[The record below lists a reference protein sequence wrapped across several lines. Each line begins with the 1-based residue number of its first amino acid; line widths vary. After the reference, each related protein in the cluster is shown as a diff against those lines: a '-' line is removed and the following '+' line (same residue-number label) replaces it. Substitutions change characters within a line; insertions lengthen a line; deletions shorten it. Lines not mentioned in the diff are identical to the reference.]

1 MTYRYRI
8 TIIFLIGFFIDC
20 INIFMSAIALP
31 EISNSFHISQSA
43 TAWVANSYIFGLILI
58 IPLSRWFA
66 HYLGPK
72 ATLTL
77 SMLGFSLSACG
88 VGLSSNFLTLVLGR
102 FLQGIF
108 GGLLIPV
115 GQALAFNL
123 FAKNERAKVSSMIMS
138 IALIAPAL
146 SPVLGGLIIDFT
158 SWRWIFLSHI
168 PFSLLTVILVL
179 TWMKNEKTIAQP
191 PDFKGIFLIS
201 GTLINL
207 LIAISMDLSI
217 QYIGLSLML
226 SVIFMML
233 YYKHSQSTPTC
244 VIDLTLLKSSKMSL
258 SVMIYYLIPGVFNG
272 VNLISIFLLQD
283 VMHWH
288 ASTTGLLM
296 VLYGIGCACSIR
308 YCAFNYNRI
317 GYQRLFKSAIIFHV
331 IGVLCLCIAPLFN
344 IFLFT
349 AYILMGIGG
358 GLGANTAQTTAMI
371 DFTDHQLQQ
380 ASLLWNL
387 NRQISFCVM
396 PTVLLFILKLL
407 KIYFPIVP
415 SYQILF
421 FISAMIG
428 LLPLVLQ
435 KINNEPNPS

>member
-31 EISNSFHISQSA
+31 DIANSFHVSQTT

-72 ATLTL
+72 TTLIL
-77 SMLGFSLSACG
+77 SMLGFSLSAFG
-88 VGLSSNFLTLVLGR
+88 VGLSSNFLMLVLGR

-123 FAKNERAKVSSMIMS
+123 FAKTERAKVSSLIMS

-146 SPVLGGLIIDFT
+146 SPVLGGLIIDYA

-168 PFSLLTVILVL
+168 PFSLLTAILVL
-179 TWMKNEKTIAQP
+179 IWMKNEKTTAQL
-191 PDFKGIFLIS
+191 PDFKGILLIS
-201 GTLINL
+201 GALISL
-207 LIAISMDLSI
+207 LIAISIDLSI

-233 YYKHSQSTPTC
+233 YYKYSQSTPTC
-244 VIDLTLLKSSKMSL
+244 VIDLTLLKNSKMSFSL
-258 SVMIYYLIPGVFNG
+258 MIYYLIPGVFNG
-272 VNLISIFLLQD
+272 VNLLSIFLLQD

-296 VLYGIGCACSIR
+296 VLYGVGCACSIR
-308 YCAFNYNRI
+308 YCAFNYNKV
-317 GYQRLFKSAIIFHV
+317 GYQKLFKSAIIFHV
-331 IGVLCLCIAPLFN
+331 IGILCLCIAPYFN
-344 IFLFT
+344 PFLLI

-371 DFTDHQLQQ
+371 DFADHQLQH

-396 PTVLLFILKLL
+396 PTVLLFIFKLL
-407 KIYFPIVP
+407 KTHFLIVP

-421 FISAMIG
+421 SISAMTALI
-428 LLPLVLQ
+428 PLILQ